1 MLTLPLIFILIANA
15 VVVLP
20 ILVVYAVDVDDA
32 LVAIA
37 GVPGN
42 LDNSLIR
49 TGRNRGM
56 AETSGKFLLLSVAA
70 TMAARI
76 LRIVRR

>member
-56 AETSGKFLLLSVAA
+56 AETSGKFLLLPVAA